1 MANQVDKNMIVPTK
15 ISVEG
20 IKFYDI
26 DDSPFKIYGVWRD
39 GDMYYRVPR
48 PVAETVSKNII
59 QKCSQTAGG
68 RVRFK
73 TNSPYVAVKLDLHNV
88 EQIAM
93 MTVVG
98 TMGLDVYAD
107 GVFKKSLLPPFHQGE
122 GNLEAIVQLGEACE
136 REITIHFPL
145 YSGVRSF
152 YVGIDENATLS
163 PAKPYKIETP
173 VVYYGSSIT
182 NGGCCTRPGM
192 TYEAQISRMLD
203 CNHHNLGFG
212 GSAKG
217 EVEIAE
223 YVASLDMSAFVYD
236 YDYNAR
242 NAEYLLETHARMFN
256 IVRAKHPTLPIII
269 ITRPDV
275 IPSADRD
282 SRFAAIKKT
291 YDDAIA
297 AGDKNVYFIDG
308 SSFFDG
314 LSNDFTVDG
323 VHPTDLGFFYMAK
336 GVAKVLEKILK

>member
-1 MANQVDKNMIVPTK
+1 
-15 ISVEG
+15 
-20 IKFYDI
+20 
-26 DDSPFKIYGVWRD
+26 
-39 GDMYYRVPR
+39 
-48 PVAETVSKNII
+48 
-59 QKCSQTAGG
+59 
-68 RVRFK
+68 
-73 TNSPYVAVKLDLHNV
+73 
-88 EQIAM
+88 M

-122 GNLEAIVQLGEACE
+122 GNLEAIVQLGDACE

-275 IPSADRD
+275 IPSQDRD